1 MWKKSCIFGYINKRV
16 MYNQYHRKYP
26 KVTGW
31 WIYVHR
37 TPNGLYYVGRSQK
50 QISKRW
56 KIGNGYNG
64 TTLEPYIEQYGWDNI
79 EHLVIKDGLTK
90 EEALQWEG
98 RLIKMYTSIG
108 CCINHFNSGGEW
120 SKDHIKYKSKWQTNY
135 RKTDKGKEVDKSSK
149 KKCRLKTENK
159 IYDRVRNYN
168 RNHTPKETPLEAK
181 QKYLQWGYIPDYIK
195 SDDL

>member
-1 MWKKSCIFGYINKRV
+1 

-120 SKDHIKYKSKWQTNY
+120 SKDPIKYKSKWQT
-135 RKTDKGKEVDKSSK
+135 
-149 KKCRLKTENK
+149 KCYIYLFIVLFKHFVHRLFNLTS
-159 IYDRVRNYN
+159 
-168 RNHTPKETPLEAK
+168 HF
-181 QKYLQWGYIPDYIK
+181 KYFQYVLQYV
-195 SDDL
+195 